1 MADYRKLAIAAL
13 LADGK
18 IDETEVKILTRE
30 LKEANGRI
38 GNDGIKFLVELRN
51 TAQKKAKASK
61 EELPDSF
68 EKFFFKVVSE
78 NVLKD
83 GKIDASEASWLRTTL
98 FADGKI
104 DDREMA
110 FLNKLNKQAKSKS
123 PAFDKL
129 YAECEEKHKKAAKK
143 A

>member
-1 MADYRKLAIAAL
+1 MADFRKLAIAAL

-18 IDETEVKILTRE
+18 IDENEVKILTRE
-30 LKEANGRI
+30 LKEDDGKI
-38 GNDGIKFLVELRN
+38 GNDGIKFFVDLRN
-51 TAQKKAKASK
+51 TAQKKAKATK
-61 EELPDSF
+61 EELPESF

-83 GKIDASEASWLRTTL
+83 GKIDTSEASWLRTTL

-110 FLNKLNKQAKSKS
+110 FLTNLSKKAKSKS

-129 YAECEEKHKKAAKK
+129 YAECDEKHKKAAKK

>member
-18 IDETEVKILTRE
+18 IDDTEVKVLGKG
-30 LKEANGRI
+30 LKEANGKI
-38 GNDGIKFLVELRN
+38 GKDGIKFLVELRN
-51 TAQKKAKASK
+51 TAQKRASTTR

-68 EKFFFKVVSE
+68 EKFFFKVVTD
-78 NVLKD
+78 NVLAD
-83 GKIDASEASWLRTTL
+83 GKIDAGEAAWLRTTL

-110 FLNKLNKQAKSKS
+110 FLKNLSKKATSKS
-123 PAFDKL
+123 QAFDRL
-129 YAECEEKHKKAAKK
+129 YSECESKHKKTK
-143 A
+143 

>member
-18 IDETEVKILTRE
+18 IDDTEVKILGKQ

-38 GNDGIKFLVELRN
+38 GKDGIKFLVELRN
-51 TAQKKAKASK
+51 TAQKRGKATN
-61 EELPDSF
+61 EELPESF
-68 EKFFFKVVSE
+68 ERFFFKVVTD
-78 NVLKD
+78 NVLAD
-83 GKIDASEASWLRTTL
+83 GKIDASEAAWLRNTL

-110 FLNKLNKQAKSKS
+110 FLKNLDKKATKKST
-123 PAFDKL
+123 AFEKL
-129 YAECEEKHKKAAKK
+129 YSECEAKHKKG
-143 A
+143 

>member
-30 LKEANGRI
+30 LKEADGKI
-38 GNDGIKFLVELRN
+38 GNDGIKFLVDLRN
-51 TAQKKAKASK
+51 TAQKKAKATK
-61 EELPDSF
+61 EELPESF

-83 GKIDASEASWLRTTL
+83 GKIDTSEASWLRTTL

-110 FLNKLNKQAKSKS
+110 FLSNLSKKAQKKS
-123 PAFDKL
+123 PAFEKL
-129 YAECEEKHKKAAKK
+129 YTECEQKHQKAAKK